1 MIRKVTEE
9 RLSQEDFERFT
20 AELQMLCAKYRVK
33 VYATRFGMRVAL
45 SEAPGAPGLRNEEND
60 EFALVAPEHAA
71 LRPRVR

>member
-33 VYATRFGMRVAL
+33 VYATRFGMRAAL
-45 SEAPGAPGLRNEEND
+45 SEAPGAPGLRNE